1 MATDY
6 DPTTCITAAEMR
18 ASGWRVPDDVPDVA
32 WVPRASLRFDK
43 FTPSRADGGVMHGT
57 VSVTMTA
64 PFRWVET
71 TVSLAAPNGTERHDP
86 TNL

>member
-18 ASGWRVPDDVPDVA
+18 ASGWRVPDDVPECA

-43 FTPSRADGGVMHGT
+43 FTRSRMDGNTLRGV
-57 VSVTMTA
+57 VSMTMTV
-64 PFRWVET
+64 PFQWVET
-71 TVSLAAPNGTERHDP
+71 TVRIGGEG
-86 TNL
+86 